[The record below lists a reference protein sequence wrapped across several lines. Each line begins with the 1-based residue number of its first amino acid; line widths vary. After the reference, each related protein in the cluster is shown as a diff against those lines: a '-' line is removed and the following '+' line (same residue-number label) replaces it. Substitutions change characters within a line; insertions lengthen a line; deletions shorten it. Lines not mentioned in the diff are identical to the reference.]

1 LVLAGTAAVAILSA
15 ASLPWPLALTSIALG
30 ALMVAGAD
38 VDARAYLLPNTITFS
53 TLACGILAALV
64 LEPFDPWRA
73 AAGAL
78 ARAAGT
84 AGVLAALRFGYAR
97 LKGEEGIGLGDV
109 KLAAGVGAWLPL
121 EHIALCFA
129 LAAGAALLYAF
140 HARSRGRTIR
150 RTSRIPFGAFLCP
163 ALWLAFYAGVVA
175 A

>member
-1 LVLAGTAAVAILSA
+1 MGREFAILSA
-15 ASLPWPLALTSIALG
+15 GTLPWTLALTSIALG
-30 ALMVAGAD
+30 ALMMAGAD
-38 VDARAYLLPNTITFS
+38 VDARVYLLPDTITFS

-64 LEPFDPWRA
+64 LEPFDPWHA

-84 AGVLAALRFGYAR
+84 AGVLAAVRFGYAR

-121 EHIALCFA
+121 EHIPVCFA
-129 LAAGAALLYAF
+129 LATGAALLYAF
-140 HARSRGRTIR
+140 HARRIR